1 MIVRVYMVVLKGRRN
16 LFKTDQNNESYTIA
30 YKILLIGVL
39 FFVCYNIF
47 PIPTKVKKKNHT
59 QKMYFLS
66 YFYFLLNFNTIF
78 DKNIAW

>member
-47 PIPTKVKKKNHT
+47 PIPTKVKKKKSYSENVLFIVDNH
-59 QKMYFLS
+59 
-66 YFYFLLNFNTIF
+66 
-78 DKNIAW
+78 